1 MEETG
6 QAKETWDEVLW
17 MTERSLELIL
27 LTLRI
32 VMSGEDVLRER
43 LVKLVKQAEHSI
55 EKNRL

>member
-43 LVKLVKQAEHSI
+43 LVKLIKQA
-55 EKNRL
+55 NAR